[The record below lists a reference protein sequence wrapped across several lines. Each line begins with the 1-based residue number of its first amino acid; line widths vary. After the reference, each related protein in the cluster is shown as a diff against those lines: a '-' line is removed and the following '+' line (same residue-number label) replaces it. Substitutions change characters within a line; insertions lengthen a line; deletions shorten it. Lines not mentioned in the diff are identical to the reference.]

1 MRSCSFRANRRLN
14 NRFTSLSMPEELP
27 QLIIFELSI
36 ALFVVVNGEV
46 MYIEAITI
54 VSKRRH
60 P

>member
-14 NRFTSLSMPEELP
+14 NRFASLSMPEELP